1 MNQQPLVSVI
11 IDNYNYGRFLG
22 TAIDSALNQ
31 TYRNVE
37 VIVVDD
43 GSTDNSRDIIT
54 GYEGQVIPVFKQN
67 GGQASAFNAGFEV
80 SQGDLI
86 CFLDADDIMLPTR
99 VETAVQILNQ
109 HPNAGWSYHQL
120 GLMDEAGNPFETN
133 HLDVTIDQVYE
144 FDLRQEMQQ
153 GTLRQLA
160 LPLPGIVGLTFRRS
174 HLEQILPMP
183 EADGISLS
191 DSYVQL
197 VSCYVSPGVAFP
209 LQLEW
214 QRIHG
219 SNGFTQNGDRIKV
232 SARIHLMT
240 AHWMRINFPGIG
252 LYANNLLSAG
262 IARYLRARTI
272 EAKSWELL
280 QKYFSGIPPSQQL
293 KIALRSL
300 YHAARK
306 PVF

>member
-1 MNQQPLVSVI
+1 MDQQPLVSVI

-31 TYRNVE
+31 TYRNIE

-43 GSTDNSRDIIT
+43 GSTDHSRAVMTSYADKI
-54 GYEGQVIPVFKQN
+54 VPVFKQN

-80 SQGDLI
+80 SRGDLI

-133 HLDVTIDQVYE
+133 RLDVTSDQVYE

-160 LPLPGIVGLTFRRS
+160 LPLPGIVGLTFWRS
-174 HLEQILPMP
+174 HLE
-183 EADGISLS
+183 
-191 DSYVQL
+191 
-197 VSCYVSPGVAFP
+197 
-209 LQLEW
+209 
-214 QRIHG
+214 
-219 SNGFTQNGDRIKV
+219 
-232 SARIHLMT
+232 
-240 AHWMRINFPGIG
+240 
-252 LYANNLLSAG
+252 
-262 IARYLRARTI
+262 
-272 EAKSWELL
+272 
-280 QKYFSGIPPSQQL
+280 
-293 KIALRSL
+293 
-300 YHAARK
+300 
-306 PVF
+306 